1 MSNKYFVW
9 KDPNCN
15 GVNPEWIQMT
25 SKLFKAFISEPENAK
40 RKFIRIPIDP
50 DVRSKGCYVLET
62 TPDGYRKWDADRR
75 REYRSADVLDF
86 PRRRYKD
93 KELPSYCDDTSYEE
107 PKDEDMSVVDAE
119 VGNHRRKNKPEI
131 MCLVSMEDCADPEEE
146 LTLHDVIADIS
157 VDIAADVEKKMMIE
171 KLYAAIDTLSPDEK
185 HVLNILF
192 FDNHEHLSER
202 RIAEKNNIDPATLRY
217 RRKIICKKIRD
228 FFTQN

>member
-1 MSNKYFVW
+1 MASMYFVW

-25 SKLFKAFISEPENAK
+25 SKRFKDFVSEPENAK

-50 DVRSKGCYVLET
+50 EVKSKGCYVLET

-93 KELPSYCDDTSYEE
+93 KELPSYCDETSYKESQDDD
-107 PKDEDMSVVDAE
+107 PPVRDAE
-119 VGNHRRKNKPEI
+119 VGNRRRKNKPEI

-146 LTLHDVIADIS
+146 LTLHDVIADPSFDIEAQILKKS
-157 VDIAADVEKKMMIE
+157 VIEHMLKVVDELPDVERQLIV
-171 KLYAAIDTLSPDEK
+171 AT
-185 HVLNILF
+185 F
-192 FDNHEHLSER
+192 FDNLEQKGGRDIATQLGLS
-202 RIAEKNNIDPATLRY
+202 KSDYY
-217 RRKIICKKIRD
+217 RKKEAILKKIREKLG
-228 FFTQN
+228 QS